1 MLWILGTYGN
11 TRRLYIVLQTGL
23 GSNNFRYLRL
33 TWTRSDSGHGTRS
46 ERAFTYHCCGIPF
59 VVSTNLQ
66 GHEEGRWIERAPY
79 LLKLPDL
86 PGARLRPFN
95 PRIFPSTW
103 DAVWQGV
110 RIQKNQLRVKT
121 HSFEEFGRKES
132 AQPRLRTHK
141 RYITKEPTRA
151 RQCRELG
158 SVRQHQPTGSGEHS
172 TINDNEHPHSP
183 L

>member
-46 ERAFTYHCCGIPF
+46 ERAFTYHCCGTPF
-59 VVSTNLQ
+59 IVSTNLQ
-66 GHEEGRWIERAPY
+66 RHEEGGWIERAPY
-79 LLKLPDL
+79 LLKIPDL

-95 PRIFPSTW
+95 PRILPSTW
-103 DAVWQGV
+103 VAVWRGV

-121 HSFEEFGRKES
+121 HRFEEFGRKES
-132 AQPRLRTHK
+132 AQRDSEPIKDRSQKSLPVLANAENWALCVSTNLRT
-141 RYITKEPTRA
+141 R
-151 RQCRELG
+151 
-158 SVRQHQPTGSGEHS
+158 VS
-172 TINDNEHPHSP
+172 TAQ
-183 L
+183 